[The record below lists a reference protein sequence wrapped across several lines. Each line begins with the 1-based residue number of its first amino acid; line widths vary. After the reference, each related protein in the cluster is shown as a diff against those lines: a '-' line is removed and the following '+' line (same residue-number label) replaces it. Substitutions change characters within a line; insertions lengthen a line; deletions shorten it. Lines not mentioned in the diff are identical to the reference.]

1 MGTYI
6 SKNED
11 DDEYT
16 KIVIVFNNLIYGLIT
31 INECHIFLKTNPKL
45 IKNNFYKLI
54 IKNPKL
60 ITKLIKVYP
69 EIRIYILNI
78 LDKEEFR
85 FLSNELE
92 IYNL

>member
-6 SKNED
+6 SKNKD

-16 KIVIVFNNLIYGLIT
+16 KIVIVFDNLICGLIT
-31 INECHIFLKTNPKL
+31 TNECQIFLKTNPKL

-69 EIRIYILNI
+69 EIRIYILKYI
-78 LDKEEFR
+78 
-85 FLSNELE
+85 